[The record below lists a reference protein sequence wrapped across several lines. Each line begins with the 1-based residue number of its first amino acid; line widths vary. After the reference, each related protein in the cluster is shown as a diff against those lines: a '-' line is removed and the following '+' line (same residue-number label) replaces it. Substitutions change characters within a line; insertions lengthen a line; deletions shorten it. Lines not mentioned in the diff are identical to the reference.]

1 MGKYVRT
8 GVPRHNKVK
17 HLRADGIPI
26 VSVEAQKKV
35 KHTTVKAAW
44 CSARTRALFKVDT
57 RPVLNTSAWSLG
69 TALLTGGI

>member
-1 MGKYVRT
+1 VKKTAIKYNGAMGKYVRT

-35 KHTTVKAAW
+35 KHITVKAA
-44 CSARTRALFKVDT
+44 
-57 RPVLNTSAWSLG
+57 
-69 TALLTGGI
+69 